1 MIENNPPGAMET
13 LMAWLALAVAWFGGE
28 SGRVVVASGM
38 GGLTRWLSSER
49 RRIRDGVL
57 AVIGGAISGVY
68 MWPAVLAVFGAL
80 AGPQPETPNNVA
92 MAAFV
97 AGTIGMS
104 FVKIVAAM
112 VEGWLKSREG
122 SNG

>member
-1 MIENNPPGAMET
+1 MTENTPPGLIET
-13 LMAWLALAVAWFGGE
+13 LVAWIALAAAWFGGE

-49 RRIRDGVL
+49 RRIRDGLL

-68 MWPAVLAVFGAL
+68 MWPAVLAIFGAI

-104 FVKIVAAM
+104 FAKIAAAM
-112 VEGWLKSREG
+112 VEGWMKSRG
-122 SNG
+122 DSDG